1 MREDWRAE
9 YMGGKGLA
17 YRYLLG
23 NLARGLDPLDPESEI
38 VFMTGPLAGT
48 LVPTSSRMAV
58 ALRSPI
64 SGGPGCGVVA
74 CGAAAELKF
83 AGYDG
88 IIVSGRASSPAF
100 VYVADQR
107 VTFERASLLWGKG
120 THETERTIQQKKWTY
135 MARTLTIGP
144 AGENLVPYSCTTA
157 DGRGQA
163 GETAIGAVMGSK
175 NLKAVVVRGQAAV
188 HVADLEGF
196 LGLVQG
202 AWGDGSRGDW
212 RIWSDIPSSPELSAV
227 AGDAYAPDVAM
238 PTPGQHHPAGP
249 SVRTP
254 MQTRL
259 MLSSICASCPLGHSV
274 PVANASGIA
283 IGSAAYCTTGMQ
295 GMGLETG
302 NADSLAQLSSLCDD
316 LGLDTISTAA
326 ASTAAAIGFAV
337 DDKQDAS
344 PDFESPSYDGE
355 YMASAVR
362 LLASGGSVGARQAV
376 AAFSKGLLQAER
388 GRVSASGDSAERLQD
403 IAIRDSLILCN
414 HWHPPL
420 ETVAAVLTTTTGSPS
435 TVDDLREAGNRI
447 LDVEQLATDPGL
459 RHR

>member
-17 YRYLLG
+17 YRYLLD
-23 NLARGLDPLDPESEI
+23 NLARDLDPLDPESEI

-64 SGGPGCGVVA
+64 SGSAGCGVVA

-88 IIVSGRASSPAF
+88 MIVSGRASSPTF
-100 VYVADQR
+100 VYVTDQR

-144 AGENLVPYSCTTA
+144 GGENLVPYACVTA
-157 DGRGQA
+157 DGRGQV
-163 GETAIGAVMGSK
+163 GEIGIGAVMGSK
-175 NLKAVVVRGQAAV
+175 NLKAVAVRGQAAV
-188 HVADLEGF
+188 HVADMQGF
-196 LGLVQG
+196 LDLVQG

-212 RIWSDIPSSPELSAV
+212 RTWSDIPSSPELSAV
-227 AGDAYAPDVAM
+227 AREAYVPDVAM
-238 PTPGQHHPAGP
+238 SAPGQHPRAGP
-249 SVRTP
+249 SGRTS

-283 IGSAAYCTTGMQ
+283 IRSAAYCTTGMQ
-295 GMGLETG
+295 GMSLETG
-302 NADSLAQLSSLCDD
+302 NADSLVQLSSLCDD
-316 LGLDTISTAA
+316 LGLDTV
-326 ASTAAAIGFAV
+326 STAAAIGFAV
-337 DDKQDAS
+337 AGTQDAS
-344 PDFESPSYDGE
+344 PDFAALLADGE
-355 YMASAVR
+355 SMASAVR
-362 LLASGGSVGARQAV
+362 LVASGGSAGARQAV
-376 AAFSKGLLQAER
+376 APSAKGMPQAER
-388 GRVSASGDSAERLQD
+388 GRGSPLGDGADGLRD
-403 IAIRDSLILCN
+403 IAVGDSLILCN

-420 ETVAAVLTTTTGSPS
+420 ETVAALLATTTGSPP
-435 TVDDLREAGNRI
+435 TVDEVREAGNRI
-447 LDVEQLATDPGL
+447 VDVEQLAAGPGL
-459 RHR
+459 RRR